1 MDIDDAGSCQAD
13 WLWLWLEGKICN
25 SATGLRISIEDD
37 GVVLHR
43 MISASGGDWETM
55 TVSSHQVMNWHW
67 PTALALY
74 ILTYTWAL
82 CSWNMLLIEHWRS
95 DKILRCLDPF
105 YNFTLSERVT
115 VIINVFTSSH
125 CNYYCRLYEAEMEHC
140 SIVPISSPGRLAVI
154 TLIECNIK
162 QEKHPAGIWSEPG
175 LARAIRTI

>member
-1 MDIDDAGSCQAD
+1 MTV
-13 WLWLWLEGKICN
+13 L
-25 SATGLRISIEDD
+25 LRI
-37 GVVLHR
+37 
-43 MISASGGDWETM
+43 ISASGGHWETK

-67 PTALALY
+67 PTDCTAAVYSYLFVSL
-74 ILTYTWAL
+74 LF
-82 CSWNMLLIEHWRS
+82 SWNMLLIEHWRS
-95 DKILRCLDPF
+95 DKILRCLDTF